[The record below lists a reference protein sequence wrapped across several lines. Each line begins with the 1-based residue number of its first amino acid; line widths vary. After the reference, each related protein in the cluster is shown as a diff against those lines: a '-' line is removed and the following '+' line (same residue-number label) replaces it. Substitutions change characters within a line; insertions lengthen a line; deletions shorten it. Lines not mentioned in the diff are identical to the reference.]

1 MKNQGEFEL
10 SGEKGHFENY
20 LQYATLHLTYIGGG
34 VGQAQH
40 VNEHLA
46 HPAD

>member
-20 LQYATLHLTYIGGG
+20 LQYATLHLTYTGGG
-34 VGQAQH
+34 VG
-40 VNEHLA
+40 
-46 HPAD
+46 